1 MGVFNSRFGRK
12 LPLQALLVVPFLLQ
26 LAGTT
31 ALIGYLSYRNSQ
43 KAVNHLAM
51 ELRSELTA
59 RIQQEVSTY
68 VQSPFI
74 INDLNAIALRSG
86 DLDPSAQKG
95 AYLFWKQARSLPAN
109 NLIYCGAEDGSFMGV
124 GRTKDGK
131 NLELLLTKTGPS
143 GYFRYYDL
151 DEDGNRSSQFRVLD
165 QDYNPR
171 IRPWYQRATQSRKPG
186 WSDIYLDFDDR
197 VPVLTASTPVYS
209 NRNGRLLGVCATD
222 FIPSRELNRF
232 LGSLKVGKTGET
244 FILARTGELIA
255 SSTADEESLLLGGG
269 EDTQLLPA
277 RDSQNPLVGATARYL
292 EQRFGDLRQ
301 IDQVQQL
308 EFRLPGGDRQFA
320 QVSPF
325 RDEYGLDWLIVV
337 AVPEA
342 DFMAEINANNRLTRW
357 LSLGA
362 LVLATGIGVL
372 TSRWIARPILKLNRA
387 ARAIAAGDLE
397 QTVEV
402 NPIAELETL
411 GQSFNQMAHQ
421 LRESFDLLEQRVQE
435 RTAELAESNRQLEL
449 AKEKA
454 EVANAAKS
462 TFIANM
468 SHELRSPLNAVL
480 GFSQL
485 ALRSGNLSPDQRE
498 NISIIY
504 RSGEYLLTLINN
516 ILDISKIEAGKT
528 TLNPKSFNLHRL
540 LSDLEDMLYLRA
552 ESKDL
557 LLTITRSDDLPQYIQ
572 ADEVKLRQVLIN
584 LLSNGIKFTQAGSV
598 SLHVSTQPPG
608 HIPLARP
615 AQMLPAATLPI
626 YFEVRDTGVGI
637 APEELPHLF
646 EAFTQTQAGKESQE
660 GTGLGLAISHKFI
673 QLMGGDIAVSSERGV
688 GTAIAFYIQASLSE
702 TAPLDLQ
709 PARRRVLGLAPGQPT
724 YRILVVDDKEVN
736 RRLLVKLLSPL
747 GFEVR
752 EAANGLE
759 GVEIWDTWE
768 PHLIWMDMRMP
779 VMDGY
784 EATQRIKATT
794 KGQAT
799 AVIALTASVLEEE
812 KVVIL
817 SAGCDDFLRK
827 PFQEQS
833 IFDAIAKH
841 LGVAFLYEEQEFD
854 HPAQEPPPPLHS
866 PDAQLLPDAW
876 KAAFYNAALEADSAQ
891 VQGLIAE
898 IATSHAALAQE
909 LSQWSHQFRFDK
921 MLEWVEALSVPAA
934 SVADISNISNISDIA
949 NISDVE
955 QP

>member
-1 MGVFNSRFGRK
+1 MGIFHSRLGRK

-43 KAVNHLAM
+43 RAVNHLAL
-51 ELRSELTA
+51 ELRNELTA

-68 VQSPFI
+68 VQSPFV

-86 DLDPSAQKG
+86 DLDPSAQEG

-109 NLIYCGAEDGSFMGV
+109 NLIYCGVEDGSFMGV
-124 GRTKDGK
+124 GRTRDGK
-131 NLELLLTKTGPS
+131 NLELLLTKTGPG

-151 DEDGNRSSQFRVLD
+151 DEEGNRSSQFRVLD
-165 QDYNPR
+165 QDYDPR
-171 IRPWYQRATQSRKPG
+171 IRPWYQQATQIRKPG

-232 LGSLKVGKTGET
+232 LSGLKVGKTGET

-255 SSTADEESLLLGGG
+255 SSTADEESLLLGTG
-269 EDTQLLPA
+269 DDAQLLPA
-277 RDSQNPLVGATARYL
+277 RDSQNPLVSATANYL
-292 EQRFGDLRQ
+292 KQQFDDLRQ
-301 IDQVQQL
+301 IDQVQQI

-325 RDEYGLDWLIVV
+325 RDTHGLDWLIVV
-337 AVPEA
+337 VVPES

-357 LSLGA
+357 LSVGA
-362 LVLATGIGVL
+362 LALAAGIGVL
-372 TSRWIARPILKLNRA
+372 TSRWIARPILKLNQA
-387 ARAIAAGDLE
+387 ARSIAEGNLA

-402 NPIAELETL
+402 NGIAELETL
-411 GQSFNQMAHQ
+411 ARSFNQMGRQ
-421 LRESFDLLEQRVQE
+421 LQDSFDMLEQRVQE
-435 RTAELAESNRQLEL
+435 RTAELAESNQQLEL

-454 EVANAAKS
+454 EVANEAKS

-485 ALRSGNLSPDQRE
+485 ALRSNHLSPDQRE
-498 NISIIY
+498 NIGIIY

-528 TLNPKSFNLHRL
+528 TLNLKSFNLHRL
-540 LSDLEDMLYLRA
+540 LSDLEDMLYLQA

-557 LLTITRSDDLPQYIQ
+557 LLSVTRSDDLPQYIQ
-572 ADEVKLRQVLIN
+572 TDEVKLRQVLIN

-598 SLHVSTQPPG
+598 SLHVSTQPPS
-608 HIPLARP
+608 HMPLALP
-615 AQMLPAATLPI
+615 SQTLPAATVPI

-660 GTGLGLAISHKFI
+660 GTGLGLAISRKFI
-673 QLMGGDIAVSSERGV
+673 QLMGGDIAVSSEVGT

-702 TAPLDLQ
+702 TTPLDLH

-752 EAANGLE
+752 EASNGLE

-841 LGVAFLYEEQEFD
+841 LGVVFLYEESEPD
-854 HPAQEPPPPLHS
+854 SRPQEPPADLYPPDLSDLPETWKTALHT
-866 PDAQLLPDAW
+866 
-876 KAAFYNAALEADSAQ
+876 AALEADSAQ
-891 VQGLIAE
+891 VKALITQ
-898 IATSHAALAQE
+898 IATTHAALAQE
-909 LSQWSHQFRFDK
+909 LTQWSHQFRFDK
-921 MLEWVEALSVPAA
+921 ILEWVEALPVSTAPIPDA
-934 SVADISNISNISDIA
+934 
-949 NISDVE
+949 E
-955 QP
+955 QL

>member
-1 MGVFNSRFGRK
+1 MGVFNLRFGRK

-26 LAGTT
+26 LAGTVG
-31 ALIGYLSYRNSQ
+31 LISYLSYRNSQ
-43 KAVNHLAM
+43 RAVNHLAL
-51 ELRSELTA
+51 ELRNQLTA

-68 VQSPFI
+68 VQSPFV
-74 INDLNAIALRSG
+74 INDLNAIALQNG
-86 DLDPSAQKG
+86 DLDPSAHEG
-95 AYLFWKQARSLPAN
+95 DYLFWKQARSFPAN
-109 NLIYCGAEDGSFMGV
+109 NLIYCGVEDGSFMGV
-124 GRTKDGK
+124 GRFEGGTS
-131 NLELLLTKTGPS
+131 LYTLLSKPGPQ
-143 GYFRYYDL
+143 GYYRYYDISQVG
-151 DEDGNRSSQFRVLD
+151 DRSTQFRALD
-165 QDYNPR
+165 QQYDPR
-171 IRPWYQRATQSRKPG
+171 LRPWYQKTRQQQKPN
-186 WSDIYLDFDDR
+186 WSEIYLDFDDQ
-197 VPVLTASTPVYS
+197 VPVLTASTPVYEEGS
-209 NRNGRLLGVCATD
+209 GQLLGVCATD
-222 FIPSRELNRF
+222 FIPSIELNRF
-232 LGSLKVGKTGET
+232 LNQLKVGKTGET
-244 FILARTGELIA
+244 FILSRSGELIA
-255 SSTADEESLLLGGG
+255 SSTADEESLLFGSG
-269 EDTQLLPA
+269 ENIKLLPA
-277 RDSQNPLVGATARYL
+277 SQSKNLLVKATVDYL
-292 EQRFGDLRQ
+292 QQRFDSLHQ
-301 IDQVQQL
+301 VDQVQQL
-308 EFRLPGGDRQFA
+308 EFRLPGGVRQFA

-337 AVPEA
+337 AVPES
-342 DFMAEINANNRLTRW
+342 DFMAEINANNRLTQW

-362 LVLATGIGVL
+362 LALATGIGVL
-372 TSRWIARPILKLNRA
+372 TSRWIVRPILKLNQA
-387 ARAIAAGDLE
+387 AQAIAEGDLE

-402 NPIAELETL
+402 KGIAELETL
-411 GQSFNQMAHQ
+411 AQSFNQMGHQ
-421 LRESFDLLEQRVQE
+421 LHEAFDTLEQRVQE
-435 RTAELAESNRQLEL
+435 RTAELAESNQQLEL

-454 EVANAAKS
+454 EVANEAKS

-485 ALRSGNLSPDQRE
+485 ALRSNHLSPDQRE
-498 NISIIY
+498 NIGIIY

-528 TLNPKSFNLHRL
+528 TLNLKSFNLHRL

-552 ESKDL
+552 ESKNL
-557 LLTITRSDDLPQYIQ
+557 LLTVTRSDDLPQYIQ
-572 ADEVKLRQVLIN
+572 TDEVKLRQVLIN
-584 LLSNGIKFTQAGSV
+584 LLSNGIKFTQTGSV
-598 SLHVSTQPPG
+598 SLHVSTHPPSST
-608 HIPLARP
+608 PLVLP
-615 AQMLPAATLPI
+615 AQTLPAATLPI

-637 APEELPHLF
+637 APEELSCVF

-660 GTGLGLAISHKFI
+660 GTGLGLAISRKFI
-673 QLMGGDIAVSSERGV
+673 QLMGGDIAVCSELGV

-709 PARRRVLGLAPGQPT
+709 PARQRVLGLAPGQPT

-752 EAANGLE
+752 EACNGLE
-759 GVEIWDTWE
+759 GLEIWDAWE

-784 EATQRIKATT
+784 EATQRIKSTT

-827 PFQEQS
+827 PFQEQT

-841 LGVAFLYEEQEFD
+841 LGVVFLYEESASDSPEQAP
-854 HPAQEPPPPLHS
+854 PADLHS
-866 PDAQLLPDAW
+866 SDLPDLPDAW
-876 KAAFYNAALEADSAQ
+876 KTALYHATLEADSAQ
-891 VQGLIAE
+891 VDGLIAE
-898 IATSHAALAQE
+898 ISATHATLAQE

-921 MLEWVEALSVPAA
+921 ILEWVEALSIPTAA
-934 SVADISNISNISDIA
+934 
-949 NISDVE
+949 ISDVE

>member
-1 MGVFNSRFGRK
+1 MGVFNSRLGRK

-43 KAVNHLAM
+43 RAVNHLAL
-51 ELRSELTA
+51 ELRNELTA

-68 VQSPFI
+68 VESPFV
-74 INDLNAIALRSG
+74 INDLNAIALRQG
-86 DLDPSAQKG
+86 DLDPSRAKG
-95 AYLFWKQARSLPAN
+95 AYIFWKQSRSFPAN
-109 NLIYCGAEDGSFMGV
+109 NLIYCGVEDGSFMGL
-124 GRTKDGK
+124 GK
-131 NLELLLTKTGPS
+131 FRDNQGVHVLISKPS
-143 GYFRYYDL
+143 PQRFYHYYQI
-151 DEDGNRSSQFRVLD
+151 DEVGNRSSPVGSLDWEYDPRV
-165 QDYNPR
+165 
-171 IRPWYQRATQSRKPG
+171 RPWYQKAKRLQKPV
-186 WSDIYLDFDDR
+186 WSNIYLDFDDQ
-197 VPVLTASTPVYS
+197 VPVLTASTPVYEEGS
-209 NRNGRLLGVCATD
+209 RRLLGVCATD
-222 FIPSRELNRF
+222 LVPSLELNQF
-232 LGSLKVGKTGET
+232 LSQLKVGKTGET
-244 FILARTGELIA
+244 FILSRRGELIA
-255 SSTADEESLLLGGG
+255 SSTADEENLLINAG
-269 EDTQLLPA
+269 EDLQLLPA
-277 RDSQNPLVGATARYL
+277 RDSQNPLVSATAHYL
-292 EQRFGDLRQ
+292 EQQFDDLRQ
-301 IDQVQQL
+301 IDQVRQL
-308 EFRLPGGDRQFA
+308 EFRLLGGDRQFA

-337 AVPEA
+337 AIPES
-342 DFMAEINANNRLTRW
+342 DFMAEINANNRLTQW

-362 LVLATGIGVL
+362 LVLAAGIGVL
-372 TSRWIARPILKLNRA
+372 TSRWIARPILKLNQA
-387 ARAIAAGDLE
+387 AQAIAKGDLA

-402 NPIAELETL
+402 NGIAELETL
-411 GQSFNQMAHQ
+411 AQSFNQMGHQ
-421 LRESFDLLEQRVQE
+421 LRDSFDTLEQRVQE

-454 EVANAAKS
+454 EVANEAKS

-485 ALRSGNLSPDQRE
+485 TLRSSSLPPDQRE
-498 NISIIY
+498 NVGIIY

-528 TLNPKSFNLHRL
+528 TLNLKSFNLHRL

-552 ESKDL
+552 ESKDV
-557 LLTITRSDDLPQYIQ
+557 LLTVTHSDDLPQYIQ
-572 ADEVKLRQVLIN
+572 ADEMKLRQVLIN

-598 SLHVSTQPPG
+598 SLHVSIHPPSPM
-608 HIPLARP
+608 PLVLP
-615 AQMLPAATLPI
+615 AQTLPAATLPI
-626 YFEVRDTGVGI
+626 YFEVRDTGIGI

-660 GTGLGLAISHKFI
+660 GTGLGLAISRKFI
-673 QLMGGDIAVSSERGV
+673 HLMGGDIAVSSELGV

-702 TAPLDLQ
+702 AAPLDLQ

-724 YRILVVDDKEVN
+724 YRILVVDDKQVN

-752 EAANGLE
+752 EASNGLE
-759 GVEIWDTWE
+759 GIEIWNDWE

-827 PFQEQS
+827 PFHEQN

-841 LGVAFLYEEQEFD
+841 LGVVFLYDESKLGSRE
-854 HPAQEPPPPLHS
+854 QEPPANLHS
-866 PDAQLLPDAW
+866 PDLQDLPDDW
-876 KAAFYNAALEADSAQ
+876 KAALYTAALEADSAQ
-891 VQGLIAE
+891 VEALIAQVSM
-898 IATSHAALAQE
+898 THAALSQD

-921 MLEWVEALSVPAA
+921 ILEWIEALPGSTAPIPDA
-934 SVADISNISNISDIA
+934 
-949 NISDVE
+949 E
-955 QP
+955 QL

>member
-1 MGVFNSRFGRK
+1 MGVLNSRLGRK
-12 LPLQALLVVPFLLQ
+12 LPLQSLLVVPFLLQ

-43 KAVNHLAM
+43 RAVNHLAL
-51 ELRSELTA
+51 ELRNELTA

-68 VQSPFI
+68 VQSPFV
-74 INDLNAIALRSG
+74 INDLNAIALRQG
-86 DLDPSAQKG
+86 DLDPSQQRG
-95 AYLFWKQARSLPAN
+95 EYLFWTQARSLPAN
-109 NLIYCGAEDGSFMGV
+109 NLIYCAVEDGSFMGV
-124 GRTKDGK
+124 GRTQDGA
-131 NLELLLTKTGPS
+131 NLQVILSKAGPT

-151 DEDGNRSSQFRVLD
+151 SETGDRSNQFRPLNRPYD
-165 QDYNPR
+165 PR
-171 IRPWYQRATQSRKPG
+171 IRPWYQKARQEKKPV
-186 WSDIYLDFDDR
+186 WSDIYLDFDAQ
-197 VPVLTASTPVYS
+197 VPVLTASKPVYEDGP
-209 NRNGRLLGVCATD
+209 GRLLGVCATD
-222 FIPSRELNRF
+222 FIPSLELNRF
-232 LGSLKVGKTGET
+232 LSNLKVGKTGET

-255 SSTADEESLLLGGG
+255 SSTADEESLLLRAG
-269 EDTQLLPA
+269 EDAQLLPA
-277 RDSQNPLVGATARYL
+277 RDSQNPLVNATADYL
-292 EQRFGDLRQ
+292 YERFEDLRQ

-337 AVPEA
+337 AVPES

-362 LVLATGIGVL
+362 LALAAGIGVL
-372 TSRWIARPILKLNRA
+372 TSRWIARPILKLNQA
-387 ARAIAAGDLE
+387 AQAIAEGDLA

-402 NPIAELETL
+402 SGIAELETL
-411 GQSFNQMAHQ
+411 AQSFNQMGHQ
-421 LRESFDLLEQRVQE
+421 LQDSFDTLEQRVQE

-454 EVANAAKS
+454 EVANEAKS

-485 ALRSGNLSPDQRE
+485 ALRSHSLPPDQRE
-498 NISIIY
+498 NVGIIY

-528 TLNPKSFNLHRL
+528 TLHLKSFNLHRL

-552 ESKDL
+552 ESKNL
-557 LLTITRSDDLPQYIQ
+557 LLTVIRSDDLPQYIQ

-584 LLSNGIKFTQAGSV
+584 LLSNGIKFTQTGSV
-598 SLHVSTQPPG
+598 SLHVSTQPPSPT
-608 HIPLARP
+608 PLVLP
-615 AQMLPAATLPI
+615 AQTLPAATLPI
-626 YFEVRDTGVGI
+626 YFEVRDTGIGI
-637 APEELPHLF
+637 APKELPHLF

-660 GTGLGLAISHKFI
+660 GTGLGLAISRKFI
-673 QLMGGDIAVSSERGV
+673 QLMGGDIAVSSEVGV

-702 TAPLDLQ
+702 AAPLDLQ

-752 EAANGLE
+752 EASNGLE
-759 GVEIWDTWE
+759 CIEIWDDWE

-827 PFQEQS
+827 PFHEQS

-841 LGVAFLYEEQEFD
+841 LGVVFLYEESESVSRE
-854 HPAQEPPPPLHS
+854 QEPPTDLHS
-866 PDAQLLPDAW
+866 PDLQDLPDAW
-876 KAAFYNAALEADSAQ
+876 KSALYTAALEADSAQ
-891 VQGLIAE
+891 VEALIAQVSV
-898 IATSHAALAQE
+898 THAALAQD

-921 MLEWVEALSVPAA
+921 ILEWVEALPGSTAPIPDA
-934 SVADISNISNISDIA
+934 
-949 NISDVE
+949 E
-955 QP
+955 QL